1 MRVLLNLPTALAEK
15 VKKESQQKE
24 IRKAIIFALEEY
36 LRKKKMTW
44 SQIGIALNKIEGRNY
59 DYKTNQDK
67 LQQAYK
73 DFPLK

>member
-36 LRKKKMTW
+36 LRKKK
-44 SQIGIALNKIEGRNY
+44 IEKLLNFSGKIKM
-59 DYKTNQDK
+59 KTNLEK
-67 LQQAYK
+67 IRKSRYI
-73 DFPLK
+73 